1 MWKRNLLF
9 ALVAAAGL
17 LALAGSLAPTR
28 PPLPRDG
35 APLAAQQDVA
45 FRTTLTR
52 LNQAFREAWQQAGI
66 KPAPRADELTV
77 IRRLSLA
84 LEGTIPS
91 LEELRQFEE
100 RPAQDRLN
108 WWLAGI
114 FADVRHHD
122 YLAERLARAYVGTKG
137 GPFVLYRRRR
147 FVSWLADELA
157 ANRPYDQLVRR
168 LIASNGLWTSTPAVN
183 FLTVTIV
190 PDNEQ
195 GVNERELA
203 ARVARAFL
211 AKRIDC
217 AECHDHP
224 FDRWKQADFE
234 GLAAFFGQAENSL
247 RGIQDDPKAVFEV
260 EEPETKSR
268 RRVEPR
274 VPYRAELVP
283 AEGTLRERLA
293 GWVTHPQNKEFS
305 RAIVNR
311 VWNLMFGRPLVE
323 PVDDVRL
330 DQQVLPAMDI
340 LAEDFAQHG
349 FNLRRLILLIAA
361 SEVFQLDSR
370 SDPADPAHQITPEH
384 EALWA
389 VFPITRLRPEQVVGA
404 ISQASRLETISS
416 QSHILVKLKR
426 LADQQGFLQRYGDA
440 GEEELEP
447 HGGTIP
453 QRLLMMNG
461 EIVRDNTRENL
472 LANAATQI
480 AVLASKP
487 QRAVETAFLCVLTRR
502 PTPEEFEH
510 FSARL
515 RQGDGNMAAR
525 MEDLYWALFNCS
537 EFSWNH

>member
-9 ALVAAAGL
+9 AVVAVAGL

-28 PPLPRDG
+28 RPQPRDFQPWRAEG
-35 APLAAQQDVA
+35 DPAFQATLARLDES
-45 FRTTLTR
+45 FR
-52 LNQAFREAWQQAGI
+52 AAWQRAGI
-66 KPAPRADELTV
+66 KPAPRADDLTV

-84 LEGTIPS
+84 LAGTIPS
-91 LEELRQFEE
+91 LEELRQLESQ
-100 RPAQDRLN
+100 PAQQRVQ

-114 FADVRHHD
+114 FADERHHD
-122 YLAERLARAYVGTKG
+122 YLAERLARVYVGTKG

-157 ANRPYDQLVRR
+157 ANRPYDELVRR
-168 LIASNGLWTSTPAVN
+168 LIASSGLWTSTPAVN

-190 PDNEQ
+190 PDNQQ

-211 AKRIDC
+211 GKRIDC

-224 FDRWKQADFE
+224 FDIWKQSDFE
-234 GLAAFFGQAENSL
+234 GLAAYFGQVDNSL
-247 RGIQDDPKAVFEV
+247 RGIRDDAQAVFEV
-260 EEPETKSR
+260 EEPDTKTR

-274 VPYRAELVP
+274 VPFAPELVP
-283 AEGTLRERLA
+283 AGGTLRDRLA
-293 GWVTHPQNKEFS
+293 GWVTHRQNIEFA
-305 RAIVNR
+305 RATVNR
-311 VWNLMFGRPLVE
+311 MWNLLFGRPLVE
-323 PVDDVRL
+323 PVDDIRTGQAVP
-330 DQQVLPAMDI
+330 PALDI
-340 LAEDFAQHG
+340 LATDFASHG
-349 FNLRRLILLIAA
+349 FNLRRLIQLIVS

-370 SDPADPAHQITPEH
+370 GDLADPQHEITPQH

-389 VFPITRLRPEQVVGA
+389 VFPVTRLRPEQVVGA
-404 ISQASRLETISS
+404 LTQAARLETLGSR
-416 QSHILVKLKR
+416 SHILVKLKQ
-426 LADQQGFLQRYGDA
+426 LADQQGFLNRYGDA

-453 QRLLMMNG
+453 QRLLLMNG
-461 EIVRDNTRENL
+461 EIVKEYTRENL

-480 AVLASKP
+480 GLLAATP

-502 PTPEEFEH
+502 PTAEELDY
-510 FSARL
+510 FSTRL
-515 RQGDGNMAAR
+515 REGEGNMAAR
-525 MEDLYWALFNCS
+525 MEDLYWALFNCT